1 MVEVVSMA
9 VLVCCTSCNIRNIR
23 IIRTICKKPS
33 SDFINYSDFN
43 VYRIV
48 LDSFEAKFKIK
59 VANNRETNFDQLFHD
74 TLLPHVISSRIW
86 DETTIRG
93 INSFY
98 VMDNDLLDG
107 KVLHP
112 FNYNAEI

>member
-1 MVEVVSMA
+1 MP
-9 VLVCCTSCNIRNIR
+9 TPR
-23 IIRTICKKPS
+23 ICLNPNQPKIWSKLS

-59 VANNRETNFDQLFHD
+59 VANNRETNFDQLFYD
-74 TLLPHVISSRIW
+74 TPLPHVISSRIW
-86 DETTIRG
+86 DETTIWD

-98 VMDNDLLDG
+98 VMDYNLLDG